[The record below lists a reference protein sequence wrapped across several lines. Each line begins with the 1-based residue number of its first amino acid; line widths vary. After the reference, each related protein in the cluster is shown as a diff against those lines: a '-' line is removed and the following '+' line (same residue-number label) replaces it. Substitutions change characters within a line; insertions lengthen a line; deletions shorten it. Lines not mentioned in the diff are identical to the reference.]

1 MACVRCLRLHSCGC
15 VPSASARTY
24 RKYRRQPKLPLM
36 PLLIDDDPHA
46 ELVRLR
52 FESERRLVRHATTLL
67 YLPSVAFAIVDWIVT
82 RDAADLA
89 TLFSLRLGL
98 FAMWAVG
105 LYALARITTR
115 RALEW
120 LVLGLTLG
128 VVLLTLAIHAARPP
142 DNLYAVRA
150 ETLLAFA
157 LFVVYP
163 NRIVFQL
170 LPWATL
176 TIGVGAL
183 MLWHNTGTSGAD
195 MFSAISNL
203 VLAAILGRLVS
214 GNRRRLES
222 DMSESLDRERAAI
235 EARERAVGA
244 LRKLQGIIPIC
255 AYCKNIRSAVG
266 DWHGIEQY
274 VRANTS
280 AEFSHG
286 ICPACELKH
295 FVDLPLSEQS

>member
-1 MACVRCLRLHSCGC
+1 MI
-15 VPSASARTY
+15 ASVCELNARARTY
-24 RKYRRQPKLPLM
+24 RKHHRAPKLRPM
-36 PLLIDDDPHA
+36 SLLIDDTPHA

-52 FESERRLVRHATTLL
+52 FESERRLVRHTTTLL
-67 YLPSVAFAIVDWIVT
+67 YLPSVAYAIVDWMVT
-82 RDAADLA
+82 PDAADLA
-89 TLFSLRLGL
+89 TLLSLRLAL

-105 LYALARITTR
+105 LYVLARITTR
-115 RALEW
+115 KALEW

-142 DNLYAVRA
+142 DNLFVVRS

-183 MLWHNTGTSGAD
+183 MRWHNTDVSGAD

-203 VLAAILGRLVS
+203 VLAALLGRLVS

-235 EARERAVGA
+235 EDRERAVGD

-274 VRANTS
+274 VRANTR

-286 ICPACELKH
+286 ICPACESKH
-295 FVDLPLSEQS
+295 FVDPPFSERL